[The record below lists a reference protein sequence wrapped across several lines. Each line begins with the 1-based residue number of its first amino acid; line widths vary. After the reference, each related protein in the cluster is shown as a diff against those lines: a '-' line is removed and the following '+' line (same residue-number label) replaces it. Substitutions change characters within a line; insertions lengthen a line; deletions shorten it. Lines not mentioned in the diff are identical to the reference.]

1 MSNKFTVILDDEDA
15 DLLKS
20 LARIFSSF
28 QATGVEEQAPTEETP
43 TTTRRRRAGADAGS
57 SSTEPAS
64 DAGASDGRR
73 RRRTSEPAEETTA
86 VPTSAAGS
94 SRRARVSAEAPSGP
108 TNGGASSASSDEP
121 VRRRRTASAVE
132 GISDAEVAKAAS
144 QAAAKITPAVVMQIL
159 KEDYNVTTANEVPQD
174 KRQKFL
180 DTLKAEMAD

>member
-20 LARIFSSF
+20 LARIFSAF

-43 TTTRRRRAGADAGS
+43 TRTRRSRADAGAAS
-57 SSTEPAS
+57 SSTEPVS

-73 RRRTSEPAEETTA
+73 RRRGAEPAAPAAEE
-86 VPTSAAGS
+86 VK
-94 SRRARVSAEAPSGP
+94 AE
-108 TNGGASSASSDEP
+108 EP
-121 VRRRRTASAVE
+121 VRRRRTAPGVE

-159 KEDYNVTTANEVPQD
+159 KEDHGVTTANEIPQD
-174 KRQKFL
+174 QRQKFL